1 MARRAQRLAKNRQQ
15 PISPIRFILT
25 GLLLAFIAGCPL
37 SSILRLGRFHLRSPG
52 AVITGRAHS
61 CQPVLFHA
69 ARPRE
74 GYAADIIVYE
84 QEKLGFLYEGPVYAT
99 DFPGA
104 ERRLIQKAKGIRY
117 TIVNGGITFEESE
130 CTHCDAW

>member
-52 AVITGRAHS
+52 AGITCRAHS
-61 CQPVLFHA
+61 CQPA

-99 DFPGA
+99 DFPGG
-104 ERRLIQKAKGIRY
+104 ERRPIQKAKGFRY